1 MSWSLVLIAL
11 CEVASSQ
18 GSGDAKRSKA
28 KAERKRESRETDGA
42 SGDGLAEQSNEV
54 VAAPKSD
61 RESKENAFKKIWEL
75 HSCWA
80 TPALEDVISFA
91 RGNTPRTNNSDSD
104 GQAMIRDTFK
114 QDLWPSLLS
123 RGWKVENEDDEEESE
138 TYIYEKRKFTNPSQ
152 VMNDVMRIHPEL
164 QNMVLPLLK
173 KIEQSKNQ
181 VEQQL
186 QQEKMKDLSI
196 TAANLDLKSL
206 QKLLERYSPKQI
218 LHDRHKTG
226 KKISLRIKLLS
237 ACYYA
242 KSAIELVKAVD
253 GESSTNNTN
262 AMNSTKKDKLVDMV
276 GVDARSG
283 LPHPLWTRKH
293 DALLIRSVAKHGW
306 VDIDSNLKRIV
317 NDKDIKWGFP
327 FEASDDAAPIE
338 HVDEN
343 DQANLRQTAERAA
356 AILNDKHDILEVLTG
371 FNKKLGK

>member
-18 GSGDAKRSKA
+18 GSGDAKRSIA

-42 SGDGLAEQSNEV
+42 GGDGLAEQSNEV
-54 VAAPKSD
+54 VVAPKSD

-91 RGNTPRTNNSDSD
+91 RNNTPRTNNSDSD
-104 GQAMIRDTFK
+104 GQTMIRDTFK
-114 QDLWPSLLS
+114 QDLWPSLLT
-123 RGWKVENEDDEEESE
+123 RGWKVENEDDEESE
-138 TYIYEKRKFTNPSQ
+138 TYIYEKRRFTNPSQ

-173 KIEQSKNQ
+173 KIEQSNNQ
-181 VEQQL
+181 VELQS

-226 KKISLRIKLLS
+226 KKISLRMKLLH
-237 ACYYA
+237 ACYYV

-253 GESSTNNTN
+253 GELSANNTN

-293 DALLIRSVAKHGW
+293 DAILIRSVAKHGW
-306 VDIDSNLKRIV
+306 VDVDSNLKRIV

-327 FEASDDAAPIE
+327 FEASDDATPIE

-356 AILNDKHDILEVLTG
+356 AILNDKHDILDVLTG